1 MSDWLTWQI
10 VDSAFPTG
18 TFAHSWGLEAAWQQG
33 DVDDLPALRAFLDAT
48 IRQTARGVIPL
59 VNAAYHAPER
69 LAQLDAL
76 ADAFL
81 LNAVANAAS
90 RVQGRTLLATVGR
103 IWPGAAIVDLQ
114 ARCAGGTGGSGVS
127 ASPVRAADGMS
138 GRGGEAASLHVHVAP
153 VTGAAFRAVGLP
165 LDTVQRAVLFAAA
178 RGVTSAAVRLGI
190 AGSYEA
196 QRLLFECGPLLD
208 EVASRCRAWD
218 DEDLAQTEPI
228 IDLLQSAHARLYSR
242 LFQS

>member
-33 DVDDLPALRAFLDAT
+33 DVDDLPALRAFLEAT

-69 LAQLDAL
+69 LLHLDAL

-81 LNAVANAAS
+81 INAVANSAS

-103 IWPGAAIVDLQ
+103 IWPNDRIAALQ
-114 ARCAGGTGGSGVS
+114 ARCAAGHDTGRQAGGG
-127 ASPVRAADGMS
+127 AA
-138 GRGGEAASLHVHVAP
+138 AAGHEGNALHYHVAP
-153 VTGAAFRAVGLP
+153 ITGAALRIVGLP

-208 EVASRCRAWD
+208 DVASRCRVWD
-218 DEDLAQTEPI
+218 EEDLAQTEPI